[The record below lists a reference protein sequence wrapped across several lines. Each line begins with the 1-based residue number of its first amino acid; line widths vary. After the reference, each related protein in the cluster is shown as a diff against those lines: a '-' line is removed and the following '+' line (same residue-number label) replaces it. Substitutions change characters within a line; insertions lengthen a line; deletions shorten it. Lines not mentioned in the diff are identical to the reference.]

1 MALNS
6 TMVELGTAAPDFTL
20 PAADGS
26 GEVSL
31 AQAADGK
38 PLLVVF
44 MCVHCPYV
52 KHIETAL
59 GELTSEYAAKGINTV
74 GISSN
79 DIVQYPG
86 DAPEHMVEQA
96 ERCGFEFPYLV
107 DESQEVA
114 QAYGAAC
121 TPDFF
126 LYDADLKLAYR
137 GQFDDSRHKNDIPVT
152 GSDLRA
158 ALDAVA
164 KGELPQPDQVPSQ
177 GCGIK
182 WKPGNEPKPTFSL
195 L

>member
-6 TMVELGTAAPDFTL
+6 AMVELGSAAPDFTL

-26 GEVSL
+26 GDVSL

-52 KHIETAL
+52 KHVEAAL
-59 GELTSEYAAKGINTV
+59 GELTREYAAKGVNSV

-79 DIVQYPG
+79 DVAQYPDDG
-86 DAPEHMVEQA
+86 PEHMVEQA
-96 ERCGFEFPYLV
+96 QRCGFEFPYLV

-114 QAYGAAC
+114 QAYQAVC

-137 GQFDDSRHKNDIPVT
+137 GQFDDSRHKNDIPLT

-158 ALDAVA
+158 ALNAVLA
-164 KGELPQPDQVPSQ
+164 GEPAAPNQVPSQ